1 MGERILTLLGN
12 LWQTLLSLVKIVWQ
26 SRWRTKLPAS
36 FSNPDEL
43 LILANGPS
51 LNDTV
56 KEAAAFV
63 KGKTLLAVNFCVTS
77 PLFEQL
83 RPELY
88 LIADP
93 LFWIVPEKRVQ
104 LFQTLAEKTTW
115 EMSLFI
121 PARAMKNRLWQ
132 PLLAANPHI
141 HLYVY
146 NTTPIE
152 GFQRFCNAVYRRG
165 WGVPRPHNVLIPA
178 IAIGLR
184 LPFQKIYLA
193 GADHSWLP
201 EITVTDDNVVLMHQ
215 RHFYDRDHSRAE
227 TVSQENLHSARLYTI
242 LYHMYVAFKAYFVLD
257 AYARSLGK
265 EILNITPGS
274 YIDAFK
280 RMSVGKKRPSSITTG
295 YE

>member
-1 MGERILTLLGN
+1 MGEKGMKWLGM
-12 LWQTLLSLVKIVWQ
+12 LWQTFLSIVKIVLQ
-26 SRWRTKLPAS
+26 SKWNTRLPAS
-36 FSNPDEL
+36 FSNPNEL

-51 LNDTV
+51 LNRTV
-56 KEAAAFV
+56 QEASTFV
-63 KGKTLLAVNFCVTS
+63 QGKTLLAVNFCVTS
-77 PLFEQL
+77 PMFEQL

-115 EMSLFI
+115 DMTLFV
-121 PARAMKNRLWQ
+121 PARALKNKEWQ
-132 PLLAANPHI
+132 PLLAGNPHI
-141 HLYVY
+141 HLCIY

-152 GFQRFCNAVYRRG
+152 GFQGFCNRVFRKG
-165 WGVPRPHNVLIPA
+165 WGVPRPHNVLIPS

-184 LPFQKIYLA
+184 LPFRKIYLA

-215 RHFYDRDHSRAE
+215 KHFYDQNKSKAA
-227 TVSQENLHSARLYTI
+227 TVSQENLNSARLYTI
-242 LYHMYVAFKAYFVLD
+242 LYHMYVAFKSYFVLE
-257 AYARSLGK
+257 AYSKTLGK
-265 EILNITPGS
+265 EVINVTPGS

-280 RMSVGKKRPSSITTG
+280 RMKI
-295 YE
+295 